1 MRSVGEKKELSQ
13 KGNRRATGCPG
24 TENAPGAPG
33 GLRPVAL
40 RPRIAGSKP
49 RIAGSKPRIAGS
61 KPRIAG
67 NPRIAREAMCGGS
80 DSNFLPYEPGDTVRC
95 AEAAGAAARIG
106 KVEAQH
112 VDLGI
117 AVIWEDGTRTW
128 YPYERW
134 VEDWSKTGFRFEA
147 ADDSLYRP
155 RRGFML
161 EPLPIR
167 HWEPAE
173 LGGPLGTGWMC
184 NPPKRRNIGATIHGE
199 DFVCELATTEP
210 EPMDCGPCVTTDR
223 IQCPA
228 HEQQATAAVEQTTPA
243 LLDATAAAGGAASCE
258 AVVVH

>member
-1 MRSVGEKKELSQ
+1 
-13 KGNRRATGCPG
+13 
-24 TENAPGAPG
+24 
-33 GLRPVAL
+33 
-40 RPRIAGSKP
+40 
-49 RIAGSKPRIAGS
+49 
-61 KPRIAG
+61 
-67 NPRIAREAMCGGS
+67 MCGGS

-95 AEAAGAAARIG
+95 TEAGVAARIG

-155 RRGFML
+155 RRGFLL

-184 NPPKRRNIGATIHGE
+184 NPPKRRNIGATIHAE

-243 LLDATAAAGGAASCE
+243 LLDATAAGGGAASCE

>member
-1 MRSVGEKKELSQ
+1 MLARRKSFPKRAIAAPLHRVSW
-13 KGNRRATGCPG
+13 NRKRT
-24 TENAPGAPG
+24 GAPG

-40 RPRIAGSKP
+40 R
-49 RIAGSKPRIAGS
+49 PRIAGS

-184 NPPKRRNIGATIHGE
+184 NPPKRRNIGATIHAE

-243 LLDATAAAGGAASCE
+243 LLDATAAGGGAASCE

>member
-1 MRSVGEKKELSQ
+1 
-13 KGNRRATGCPG
+13 
-24 TENAPGAPG
+24 
-33 GLRPVAL
+33 
-40 RPRIAGSKP
+40 
-49 RIAGSKPRIAGS
+49 
-61 KPRIAG
+61 
-67 NPRIAREAMCGGS
+67 MCGGS
-80 DSNFLPYEPGDTVRC
+80 DSNFLPTSRATLSGALGPY
-95 AEAAGAAARIG
+95 GAAERIG

-184 NPPKRRNIGATIHGE
+184 NPPKRRNIGATIHAE

-210 EPMDCGPCVTTDR
+210 EPMDCGPCVTTER
-223 IQCPA
+223 
-228 HEQQATAAVEQTTPA
+228 TNTR
-243 LLDATAAAGGAASCE
+243 AAGDGCCGANDDSTAGCSCSRWWCRIMRGRGC
-258 AVVVH
+258 ALTRSVCTVQLYRVSCMTA